1 MRRSLKEKGFDWAFG
16 DVEKVL
22 IAGLTTAA
30 AIKAGLVAGAVGIGT
45 EEGIRYGLKRHRK
58 AKQKGLVAS
67 RPKLMRKPR
76 LRRRIRMR

>member
-45 EEGIRYGLKRHRK
+45 EEGIRYGK